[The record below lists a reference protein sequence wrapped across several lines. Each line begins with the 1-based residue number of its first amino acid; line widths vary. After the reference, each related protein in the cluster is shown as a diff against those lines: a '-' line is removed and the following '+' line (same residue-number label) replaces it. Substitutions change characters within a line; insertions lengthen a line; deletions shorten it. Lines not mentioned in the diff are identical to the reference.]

1 MAFPRFLI
9 AGAVNTGL
17 TYLLYLGLLFL
28 MPYVWAYSLTYAIG
42 IGIGYLLN
50 AHWVFKRAPSLGSA
64 TAYPLIYALNYLLGV
79 GMLWLLVDLIHIP
92 KEIAPLLVVALSV
105 PVMYIVTKSIFL
117 GRPTNEKINN
127 Q

>member
-17 TYLLYLGLLFL
+17 TYVLYLGLLFL
-28 MPYVWAYSLTYAIG
+28 MPYVWAYSLTYAVG

-50 AHWVFKRAPSLGSA
+50 ARWVFKRAPSLGNA
-64 TAYPLIYALNYLLGV
+64 TAYPLTYVLNYLLGV
-79 GMLWLLVDLIHIP
+79 GMLWLLVELMHIP

-105 PVMYIVTKSIFL
+105 PVMYIVTKSIFM
-117 GRPTNEKINN
+117 GKTNDEKTNH
-127 Q
+127 

>member
-1 MAFPRFLI
+1 MDFPRFVI

-17 TYLLYLGLLFL
+17 TYLIYLGLLFL
-28 MPYVWAYSLTYAIG
+28 MPYVLAYSLTYAFG

-50 AHWVFKRAPSLGSA
+50 VFWVFKRTPSMGSA
-64 TAYPLIYALNYLLGV
+64 TAYPLTYALNYLLGV
-79 GMLWLLVDLIHIP
+79 GMLWLLVELIHIP

-117 GRPTNEKINN
+117 GKANDEKAND
-127 Q
+127 

>member
-17 TYLLYLGLLFL
+17 TYALYLGLLFL

-42 IGIGYLLN
+42 ICIGYLLN
-50 AHWVFKRAPSLGSA
+50 ARWVFKRAPSLSSA
-64 TAYPLIYALNYLLGV
+64 TAYPLTYALNYLLGV
-79 GMLWLLVDLIHIP
+79 GMLWLLVELIHIP
-92 KEIAPLLVVALSV
+92 KEIAPLLVVAVSV

-117 GRPTNEKINN
+117 GKFINGNSNN

>member
-9 AGAVNTGL
+9 AGAINTGA

-28 MPYVWAYSLTYAIG
+28 MPYFWAYSITYMAG
-42 IGIGYLLN
+42 IGLGYLLN
-50 AHWVFKRAPSLGSA
+50 THWVFKKTPSLRSV
-64 TAYPLIYALNYLLGV
+64 TAYPFTYALNYFLGV
-79 GMLWLLVDLIHIP
+79 GALWLLVELLHTP

-105 PVMYIVTKSIFL
+105 PVMYIVAKSIFL
-117 GRPTNEKINN
+117 GKPNEKKTNH